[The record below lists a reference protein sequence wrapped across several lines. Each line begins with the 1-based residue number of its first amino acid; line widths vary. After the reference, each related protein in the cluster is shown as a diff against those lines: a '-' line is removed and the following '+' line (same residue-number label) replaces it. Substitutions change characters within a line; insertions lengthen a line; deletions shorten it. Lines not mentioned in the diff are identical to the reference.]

1 MRDFSKIS
9 PAVWGSD
16 RFNKLPSDDARY
28 LFMYLLTC
36 EHQTSAGAFRLKDG
50 YATDD
55 LKWDAP
61 RYHVARRQLV
71 EADLI
76 HFDEA
81 ASCILI
87 TRWFK
92 HNPPMSESHFI
103 GIERQLER
111 LPSQAIWEAASQA
124 ANEAWEL
131 VKAAKLA
138 KDIKSGKVAPNAS
151 DGQHG
156 AIPERLQT
164 PYMQGKRQ

>member
-1 MRDFSKIS
+1 MRDFTKIS
-9 PAVWGSD
+9 PAVWVSE

-28 LFMYLLTC
+28 LYMYLLTC

-50 YATDD
+50 YAIDD

-61 RYHVARRQLV
+61 RFHAARLQLV

-76 HFDEA
+76 HFDDA

-92 HNPPMSESHFI
+92 HNPPMSESHLI

-111 LPSQAIWEAASQA
+111 LPSKAIREVASLA
-124 ANEAWEL
+124 ANEAWES

-138 KDIKSGKVAPNAS
+138 KDIKSGKATPSAS
-151 DGQHG
+151 NGQQS

-164 PYMQGKRQ
+164 SYMRGGRQ

>member
-1 MRDFSKIS
+1 MRDFTKIS
-9 PAVWGSD
+9 PAVWGSE
-16 RFNKLPSDDARY
+16 RFNKLLSDDARCLY
-28 LFMYLLTC
+28 LYLLTC

-61 RYHVARRQLV
+61 RYHAARLDLV

-76 HFDEA
+76 HFDDA

-87 TRWFK
+87 TRWLK
-92 HNPPMSESHFI
+92 HNPPMSETHHI

-111 LPSQAIWEAASQA
+111 LPLQAIWKVARQA
-124 ANEAWEL
+124 ANEAWDS

-138 KDIKSGKVAPNAS
+138 KGNP
-151 DGQHG
+151 
-156 AIPERLQT
+156 AIFNWT
-164 PYMQGKRQ
+164 